1 MPLERFDLPPPPPPP
16 PPPLLRPNPDLRPPP
31 PLPPEACERPGDCV
45 GDDPA
50 DLDDDPP
57 AAEIAL
63 EADVVRT
70 IAGAV
75 APAVVE
81 VLTTLAAAADAAA
94 AANESGF
101 AGKCAGAGGRSED
114 ALGGA
119 VVWIAGSDL

>member
-1 MPLERFDLPPPPPPP
+1 MGEADLPLERFDLPPPPPPLRPFPALEPP
-16 PPPLLRPNPDLRPPP
+16 PPPL
-31 PLPPEACERPGDCV
+31 AVERPGDCV
-45 GDDPA
+45 GDEPA

-57 AAEIAL
+57 PPPVEIAL
-63 EADVVRT
+63 EAEVAEAVRA

-75 APAVVE
+75 APVVE

-114 ALGGA
+114 ALG
-119 VVWIAGSDL
+119 VVVVV